1 MSQFGLR
8 YHLVSEQKPRIKF
21 FHTEEDRD
29 KEYGKIYKAGK
40 KRSGRFHF
48 LIKI

>member
-8 YHLVSEQKPRIKF
+8 YHYVSEEKPRVKY

-29 KEYGKIYKAGK
+29 KEYGKIYSK
-40 KRSGRFHF
+40 KHTRKGRFHF